1 MMRSSLALAALLLAP
16 CAAAAQTA
24 ADSADIVATALDY
37 IEGYYTGDADRMD
50 RALHPELAKRMT
62 FVDPASGA
70 SQLNNMTKEQ
80 LVGATRAGYG
90 TQVPESVRRMD
101 VTILDIYE
109 NVASVKIIAHDWI
122 DYLHIM
128 KFDGRWLIINV
139 LWELTPEAKAR
150 MGRG

>member
-1 MMRSSLALAALLLAP
+1 MIKLSLALAALLLVP

-24 ADSADIVATALDY
+24 ADSAAIVATAMDY

-50 RALHPELAKRMT
+50 RALHPDLAKRMT
-62 FVDPASGA
+62 FEAPASGE

-101 VTILDIYE
+101 VTILDIYG
-109 NVASVKIIAHDWI
+109 NAASVKIVAHDWV
-122 DYLHIM
+122 DYLHVM
-128 KFDGRWLIINV
+128 KFDDRWMIINV